1 MAGAY
6 PRSRT
11 HHLWLRLCAP
21 EPRREGGARGRE
33 RSCWCVEILGASE
46 PALGAARLEQAAET
60 KATVSVREGPHDGPA
75 ARGAKCRAATRKV
88 EGERGP
94 GLSALRTGAA
104 DWGCWLD
111 CGGSIFQSGR
121 GPHARTGVWFASF
134 FVRPASTVACTFPM
148 GEALR
153 TPPPVRIPASLD
165 RRGAAGLP
173 NPDSRPACRGP
184 RERKPGHCLAVAPAT
199 LTGCCTG
206 SSQPRW

>member
-1 MAGAY
+1 MCGDPSSFGAGS
-6 PRSRT
+6 RSR
-11 HHLWLRLCAP
+11 
-21 EPRREGGARGRE
+21 
-33 RSCWCVEILGASE
+33 
-46 PALGAARLEQAAET
+46 AAEAGGGD
-60 KATVSVREGPHDGPA
+60 KGDGECERGPHDGPG

-121 GPHARTGVWFASF
+121 GPHARTGVWFSSF
-134 FVRPASTVACTFPM
+134 FVKPASTVACTFPM

-153 TPPPVRIPASLD
+153 TPPPVRSPASLD